1 MTTIDITEQALGKQS
16 VALKRQEI
24 IRKNDEIKRL
34 RKSGRTKN
42 GKIKTLVY
50 QQTVIL
56 STSKKRMII
65 NKSAL
70 PIKLT
75 VPKGYTEQKLL
86 SNQAERDLKTH
97 YDKDIIEP
105 LFNESLGQSMAKK
118 SNGKNIYW
126 IGMELYWA
134 GYARGVREHRQKV
147 KVRETAQSAFDV
159 ISSADI
165 TELSHELGINQDEL
179 TYAVLEVISKRKNG
193 GTP

>member
-1 MTTIDITEQALGKQS
+1 MTTIDITEQALGKQL
-16 VALKRQEI
+16 VALRRQEI

-34 RKSGRTKN
+34 RKAGRTKN

-70 PIKLT
+70 PIKLI
-75 VPKGYTEQKLL
+75 VPSGYMAQKRI
-86 SNQAERDLKTH
+86 SKQAERDLKAQ

-105 LFNESLGQSMAKK
+105 LFNESLKQSMGKK

-147 KVRETAQSAFDV
+147 REAALSAFDV
-159 ISSADI
+159 ISSEDI
-165 TELSHELGINQDEL
+165 TELSHELGVSEDKL
-179 TYAVLEVISKRKNG
+179 TYAVMEVISKRKNG
-193 GTP
+193 GMA

>member
-1 MTTIDITEQALGKQS
+1 MTTIDITEQALGTQS

-24 IRKNDEIKRL
+24 IRKNDEIERL
-34 RKSGRTKN
+34 RKAGRTKN

-75 VPKGYTEQKLL
+75 VPNGYTEQKLL
-86 SNQAERDLKTH
+86 SNQAERDLKAH

-105 LFNESLGQSMAKK
+105 LFNESLKQSMAKK
-118 SNGKNIYW
+118 SNGKNTYW
-126 IGMELYWA
+126 VSVELYWA

-147 KVRETAQSAFDV
+147 RETAQSAFD
-159 ISSADI
+159 IIGADDV
-165 TELSHELGINQDEL
+165 TELSHELGISEDKL
-179 TYAVLEVISKRKNG
+179 TYAVMEVISKRKNG
-193 GTP
+193 GIA

>member
-1 MTTIDITEQALGKQS
+1 MTTIDITEQALGKQL
-16 VALKRQEI
+16 VALRRQEI

-34 RKSGRTKN
+34 RKAGRTKN
-42 GKIKTLVY
+42 GKFKTLVY

-105 LFNESLGQSMAKK
+105 LFNESLEQSMAKK

-147 KVRETAQSAFDV
+147 RKTAQSAFD
-159 ISSADI
+159 IIGADDVAQ
-165 TELSHELGINQDEL
+165 LSHELGVSEDKL

-193 GTP
+193 GKA

>member
-1 MTTIDITEQALGKQS
+1 MTTIDITEQALGKQL
-16 VALKRQEI
+16 VALRRQEI

-34 RKSGRTKN
+34 RKAGRTKN

-75 VPKGYTEQKLL
+75 VPNGYTEQKLL
-86 SNQAERDLKTH
+86 SNQAERDLKAH
-97 YDKDIIEP
+97 YDKDVIEP
-105 LFNESLGQSMAKK
+105 LFNESLKQSMAKK

-134 GYARGVREHRQKV
+134 GYARGVREHRQI
-147 KVRETAQSAFDV
+147 VRETAQSAFDI
-159 ISSADI
+159 ISAGDVS
-165 TELSHELGINQDEL
+165 ELSHELGISEDKI
-179 TYAVLEVISKRKNG
+179 TSAVMEVISKRKNG